1 MFVGLKHAN
10 FDSESPMQMMHNMN
24 QPALTKRIVDSLGLK
39 DQRLHDV
46 PAEPNARL
54 TKDEDGPE
62 RKDKFHHRSSIGQLN
77 YLTASTRPE
86 IQFATHQLARFS
98 ENPKMSHEK
107 AAKRVVRYS
116 KGVPNSRVQL
126 SFMRSTCCRA
136 DWNKVPSGS
145 RPKLHPR

>member
-1 MFVGLKHAN
+1 
-10 FDSESPMQMMHNMN
+10 MN

-39 DQRLHDV
+39 DQRLHDI
-46 PAEPNARL
+46 PAEPNVRL

-62 RKDKFHHRSSIGQLN
+62 RKDKFHYRSLIGQLN

-107 AAKRVVRYS
+107 AAKRVVRYL
-116 KGVPNSRVQL
+116 KGTLDEGIIMKPDRSQGLTCYVDFL
-126 SFMRSTCCRA
+126 SQSSCALIQQTFLKFKTT
-136 DWNKVPSGS
+136 KE
-145 RPKLHPR
+145 KLSSLEDE